1 MHARA
6 SQRAAIHVP
15 APCAPRCAASLA
27 RITSRGRD
35 AGARTD
41 ERIFLARTNN
51 VDVDRCGFH
60 SSPSESVSASYNANV
75 SHTLWEKPPVRGG
88 STSSRISPSAVEPQ
102 SGHDCQKGI
111 MAGVC
116 KNRAN
121 LTVLHELGWDSKV
134 MVWPH
139 RRRLCGFGREGIH
152 GHLSC
157 VETCRQNLIYA
168 AAP

>member
-1 MHARA
+1 MSMLTDVVSIRLLLSKSVH
-6 SQRAAIHVP
+6 
-15 APCAPRCAASLA
+15 
-27 RITSRGRD
+27 RITQTCHTHFGRNP
-35 AGARTD
+35 R
-41 ERIFLARTNN
+41 
-51 VDVDRCGFH
+51 
-60 SSPSESVSASYNANV
+60 SV
-75 SHTLWEKPPVRGG
+75 EGPVHLLTHHHQLLNR
-88 STSSRISPSAVEPQ
+88 